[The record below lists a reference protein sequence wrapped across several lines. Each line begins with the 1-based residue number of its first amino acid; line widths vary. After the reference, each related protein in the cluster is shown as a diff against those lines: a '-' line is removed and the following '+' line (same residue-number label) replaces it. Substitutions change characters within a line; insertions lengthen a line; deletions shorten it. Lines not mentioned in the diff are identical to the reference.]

1 MPRYHLTELF
11 QERTSPNGKWITGSI
26 PTPVR
31 EGDIYQLFILDA
43 TTREI
48 LVDFSEGWDATEPT
62 WSDDKAT
69 FRLRCYPGSHEPSQ
83 LHAAIDLEKKTAR
96 LATMDPS
103 ADDIPLD
110 QLRSAVMGAITWKR

>member
-1 MPRYHLTELF
+1 MPRYHHTELF
-11 QERTSPNGKWITGSI
+11 QERTSPNGKWISGAI
-26 PTPVR
+26 PIAVR

-48 LVDFSEGWDATEPT
+48 LVDFGDGWDATEPT

-69 FRLRCYPGSHEPSQ
+69 FRLRCYPGSHEPPH

-96 LATMDPS
+96 LTTMAPS

-110 QLRSAVMGAITWKR
+110 QLRSAVMNAITWK

>member
-1 MPRYHLTELF
+1 MLKQILDGVDLVRLELF
-11 QERTSPNGKWITGSI
+11 VE
-26 PTPVR
+26 
-31 EGDIYQLFILDA
+31 LD
-43 TTREI
+43 
-48 LVDFSEGWDATEPT
+48 EGWDASEPT

-110 QLRSAVMGAITWKR
+110 QLRSVVMGAITWKR